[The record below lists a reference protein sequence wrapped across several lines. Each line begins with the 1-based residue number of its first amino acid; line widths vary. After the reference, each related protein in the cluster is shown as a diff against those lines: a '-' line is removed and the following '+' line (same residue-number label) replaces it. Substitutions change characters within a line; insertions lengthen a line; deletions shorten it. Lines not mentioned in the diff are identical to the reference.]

1 MEANRA
7 GGQRAGFWTRLG
19 ETAARAGQWTWP
31 RAKHWSRVVSDW
43 LAAVGWGKFL
53 LLSLLALIFGG
64 ILSNALIDHQAA
76 VIIETGPHDVKVDV
90 SITPEGIRVA
100 APKVAKRPGA
110 LDKDAG
116 TPATPGETRVSIE
129 DSGVRIRADDGGRQV
144 SLVIDSRGVR
154 VEEAPPGMAHGGVE
168 IDLPPGA
175 VSDPVATAAAIEA
188 ARAKIEFI
196 VEEQVSRQVARKVR
210 HYSAET
216 SDWVV
221 SFIFLLIVAG
231 VIVKLAL
238 GGKQKAEKRAALA
251 SATAAEEGL
260 KRQLAEAELKMMQ
273 AQVEPHFLFNTL
285 ASVDYLI
292 ETDPRRA
299 SQMQKNLIAYLRA
312 ALPEMREGS
321 TTLGKEVALCRAYLE
336 ILKVRMDERLHT
348 AINVPQGLLNAQFP
362 PMMLQSLV
370 ENSIK
375 HGLEPKPDGGSV
387 TISADVANGR
397 LRVRVAD
404 TGLGFTHGAAS
415 GVGLSNIRERLKQL
429 YGGDASFVVDA
440 NAHGGTISTIEVPYR
455 WDAGTAAAT
464 SVAA

>member
-1 MEANRA
+1 MKR
-7 GGQRAGFWTRLG
+7 
-19 ETAARAGQWTWP
+19 
-31 RAKHWSRVVSDW
+31 WSRAVSDW

-53 LLSLLALIFGG
+53 LLSLLALVFGA
-64 ILSNALIDHQAA
+64 ILSNALIDRQAA
-76 VIIETGPHDVKVDV
+76 VIIETAPQDVKVDV
-90 SITPEGIRVA
+90 SVTPDGIRVA
-100 APKVAKRPGA
+100 APKVAKRAGA
-110 LDKDAG
+110 SGKEGGA
-116 TPATPGETRVSIE
+116 PAAPGEARVSIE
-129 DSGVRIRADDGGRQV
+129 ESGVRIRADDGGRQV
-144 SLVIDSRGVR
+144 SVVIDGRGVR
-154 VEEAPPGMAHGGVE
+154 VEEAPATTAPGGIEV
-168 IDLPPGA
+168 DLPPGA
-175 VSDPVATAAAIEA
+175 VSDPAATAEAIEA
-188 ARAKIEFI
+188 ARAKIEAI
-196 VEEQVSRQVARKVR
+196 VEEQVSHQVARKVQR
-210 HYSAET
+210 YSAQT

-231 VIVKLAL
+231 VIIKLAL
-238 GGKQKAEKRAALA
+238 GGKQKAERRAALA
-251 SATAAEEGL
+251 SATAADEGL

-292 ETDPRRA
+292 ETDPPRA

-336 ILKVRMDERLHT
+336 ILKVRMDERLQT

-375 HGLEPKPDGGSV
+375 HGLEPKPEGGSV
-387 TISADVANGR
+387 TIAADVANGR

-429 YGGDASFVVDA
+429 YGGDASFVVEA
-440 NAHGGTISTIEVPYR
+440 NAHGGTIATIEVPDR
-455 WDAGTAAAT
+455 GDAGTAAT
-464 SVAA
+464 KPAAA

>member
-1 MEANRA
+1 MQANQSEAV
-7 GGQRAGFWTRLG
+7 RAGFWARLG
-19 ETAARAGQWTWP
+19 DAASRAGQWAWP
-31 RAKHWSRVVSDW
+31 RVKRWSRAVSDW

-53 LLSLLALIFGG
+53 LLSLLALVFGG
-64 ILSNALIDHQAA
+64 ILSHAVLDRQAA
-76 VIIETGPHDVKVDV
+76 VIIETVPNDVKVDV
-90 SITPEGIRVA
+90 SVTPDGIRVA
-100 APKVAKRPGA
+100 SPKAVKRNGA
-110 LDKDAG
+110 GG
-116 TPATPGETRVSIE
+116 TETQPPVPGETRVSIE
-129 DSGVRIRADDGGRQV
+129 DTGVRIRADDGGRKV
-144 SLVIDSRGVR
+144 SIVIDGRGVR
-154 VEEAPPGMAHGGVE
+154 VEEAAEMPAGE
-168 IDLPPGA
+168 IAIELPPGTIK
-175 VSDPVATAAAIEA
+175 DPAATAEALEA
-188 ARAKIEFI
+188 ARAKIEAI
-196 VEEQVSRQVARKVR
+196 VEEQVSRQVARKVQN
-210 HYSAET
+210 YSAET

-231 VIVKLAL
+231 VIIKLAL
-238 GGKQKAEKRAALA
+238 GGKQKAEKRAAQA

-292 ETDPRRA
+292 ETDPPRA

-321 TTLGKEVALCRAYLE
+321 TTLGKEVALCRSYLE
-336 ILKVRMDERLHT
+336 ILKVRMDERLQA

-375 HGLEPKPDGGSV
+375 HGLEPKPAGGSV

-429 YGGDASFVVDA
+429 YGGDASFVVEA
-440 NAHGGTISTIEVPYR
+440 NAHGGTIATIEVPYC
-455 WDAGTAAAT
+455 WDSVTAAARP
-464 SVAA
+464 AAA

>member
-1 MEANRA
+1 MEANQVGTERA
-7 GGQRAGFWTRLG
+7 GLWARLRDSA
-19 ETAARAGQWTWP
+19 TRAGQWAWP
-31 RAKHWSRVVSDW
+31 RVKRWSRAVSDW

-53 LLSLLALIFGG
+53 LLSLLALVFGA
-64 ILSNALIDHQAA
+64 ILSNALIDRQAA
-76 VIIETGPHDVKVDV
+76 VIIETAPHDVKVDV
-90 SITPEGIRVA
+90 SVTPDGIRVA
-100 APKVAKRPGA
+100 APKAAKRAGA
-110 LDKDAG
+110 SGKEGGA
-116 TPATPGETRVSIE
+116 PAAPGEARVSIE
-129 DSGVRIRADDGGRQV
+129 ESGVRIRADDGGRQV
-144 SLVIDSRGVR
+144 SVVIDGRGVR
-154 VEEAPPGMAHGGVE
+154 VEESPASAAPGGIEV
-168 IDLPPGA
+168 DLPPGA
-175 VSDPVATAAAIEA
+175 VSDPAATAEAIEA
-188 ARAKIEFI
+188 ARAKIEAI
-196 VEEQVSRQVARKVR
+196 VEEQVSHQVARKVQR
-210 HYSAET
+210 YSAQT

-231 VIVKLAL
+231 VIIKLAL
-238 GGKQKAEKRAALA
+238 GGKQKAERRAALA
-251 SATAAEEGL
+251 SATAADEGL

-292 ETDPRRA
+292 ETDPPRA

-336 ILKVRMDERLHT
+336 ILKVRMDERLQT

-375 HGLEPKPDGGSV
+375 HGLEPKPEGGSV
-387 TISADVANGR
+387 TIAADVANGR

-429 YGGDASFVVDA
+429 YGGDASFVVEA
-440 NAHGGTISTIEVPYR
+440 NAHGGTIATIEVPYR
-455 WDAGTAAAT
+455 WDAGTAAT
-464 SVAA
+464 KPAAA

>member
-1 MEANRA
+1 MEANRVSA
-7 GGQRAGFWTRLG
+7 ERAGLLARLADA
-19 ETAARAGQWTWP
+19 AARAWQWMWP
-31 RAKHWSRVVSDW
+31 RFKRWSRAVSDW

-53 LLSLLALIFGG
+53 LLSLLALIFGA
-64 ILSNALIDHQAA
+64 ILSNALIDRQAA
-76 VIIETGPHDVKVDV
+76 VIIETAPQDVKVDV
-90 SITPEGIRVA
+90 SVTPDGIRVA
-100 APKVAKRPGA
+100 APKAAKRAGA
-110 LDKDAG
+110 SGKEGGA
-116 TPATPGETRVSIE
+116 PAAPGEARVSIE
-129 DSGVRIRADDGGRQV
+129 ESGVRIRADDGGRQV
-144 SLVIDSRGVR
+144 SVVIDGRGVR
-154 VEEAPPGMAHGGVE
+154 VEEAPASATPGGIEV
-168 IDLPPGA
+168 DLPPGA
-175 VSDPVATAAAIEA
+175 VSDPAATAEAIEA
-188 ARAKIEFI
+188 ARAKIEAI
-196 VEEQVSRQVARKVR
+196 VEEQVSHQVARKVQR
-210 HYSAET
+210 YSAQT

-231 VIVKLAL
+231 VIIKLAL
-238 GGKQKAEKRAALA
+238 GGKQKAERRAALA
-251 SATAAEEGL
+251 SATAADEGL

-292 ETDPRRA
+292 ETDPPRA

-336 ILKVRMDERLHT
+336 ILKVRMDERLQT

-375 HGLEPKPDGGSV
+375 HGLEPKPEGGSV
-387 TISADVANGR
+387 TIAADVANGR

-429 YGGDASFVVDA
+429 YGGDASFVVEA
-440 NAHGGTISTIEVPYR
+440 NAHGGTIATIEVPYR
-455 WDAGTAAAT
+455 WDAGTAATKPAT
-464 SVAA
+464 A

>member
-1 MEANRA
+1 MQANQSAAVRT
-7 GGQRAGFWTRLG
+7 GFWARLG
-19 ETAARAGQWTWP
+19 DAASRAGQWAWP
-31 RAKHWSRVVSDW
+31 HIRRWARVVSDW
-43 LAAVGWGKFL
+43 LATVGWGKFL
-53 LLSLLALIFGG
+53 LLSLLALAFGG
-64 ILSNALIDHQAA
+64 ILSNALIDRKAA
-76 VIIETGPHDVKVDV
+76 VIIDTAPQEVKVDV
-90 SITPEGIRVA
+90 IITPEGIRVG
-100 APKVAKRPGA
+100 APKGAKRADAGA
-110 LDKDAG
+110 KNAG
-116 TPATPGETRVSIE
+116 TPAAPGEARVSIE
-129 DSGVRIRADDGGRQV
+129 DTGVRIRTEDGGRQV
-144 SLVIDSRGVR
+144 SIVIDGRGVR
-154 VEEAPPGMAHGGVE
+154 FEEASPESVPGEVKV
-168 IDLPPGA
+168 DLPVGA
-175 VSDPVATAAAIEA
+175 GVDAAATAEAIEA
-188 ARAKIEFI
+188 ARAKIESI
-196 VEEQVSRQVARKVR
+196 VEEQVSRQVARKVQR
-210 HYSAET
+210 YSAET

-238 GGKQKAEKRAALA
+238 GGRQKAEKRAALA

-292 ETDPRRA
+292 ETDPPRA

-336 ILKVRMDERLHT
+336 ILRVRMDERLQT

-375 HGLEPKPDGGSV
+375 HGLEPKPEGGSV

-429 YGGDASFVVDA
+429 YGGDASFVVEA
-440 NAHGGTISTIEVPYR
+440 NAHGGTIATIEVPYR
-455 WDAGTAAAT
+455 WDAGTTAAKPAAA
-464 SVAA
+464 

>member
-1 MEANRA
+1 MEANQVGTERA
-7 GGQRAGFWTRLG
+7 GLWVRLG
-19 ETAARAGQWTWP
+19 DSAARAGQWAWP
-31 RAKHWSRVVSDW
+31 RVKRWSRAVSDW

-53 LLSLLALIFGG
+53 LLSLLALVFGA
-64 ILSNALIDHQAA
+64 ILSNALIDRQAA
-76 VIIETGPHDVKVDV
+76 VIIETAPQDVKVDV
-90 SITPEGIRVA
+90 SVTPDGIRVA
-100 APKVAKRPGA
+100 APKVAKRAGA
-110 LDKDAG
+110 SGKEGGA
-116 TPATPGETRVSIE
+116 PAAPGEARVSIE
-129 DSGVRIRADDGGRQV
+129 ESGVRIRADDGGRQV
-144 SLVIDSRGVR
+144 SVVIDGRGVR
-154 VEEAPPGMAHGGVE
+154 VEEAPATTAPGGIEV
-168 IDLPPGA
+168 DLPPGA
-175 VSDPVATAAAIEA
+175 VSDPAATAEAIEA
-188 ARAKIEFI
+188 ARAKIEAI
-196 VEEQVSRQVARKVR
+196 VEEQVSHQVARKVQR
-210 HYSAET
+210 YSAQT

-231 VIVKLAL
+231 VIIKLAL
-238 GGKQKAEKRAALA
+238 GGKQKAERRAALA
-251 SATAAEEGL
+251 SATAADEGL

-292 ETDPRRA
+292 ETDPPRA

-336 ILKVRMDERLHT
+336 ILKVRMDERLQT

-375 HGLEPKPDGGSV
+375 HGLEPKPEGGSV
-387 TISADVANGR
+387 TIAADVANGR

-429 YGGDASFVVDA
+429 YRGDASFVVEA
-440 NAHGGTISTIEVPYR
+440 NAHGGTIATIEVPYR
-455 WDAGTAAAT
+455 WDAGTAAT
-464 SVAA
+464 KPAAA